1 MLVTPQKTQLL
12 QPIQRSD
19 VDPAT
24 AAASAIQSGLM
35 QNVQNIVTHQV
46 NAATQHVSTKVS
58 DNIDAAFA
66 KTRVLLQAN
75 PPATSTPETSTAPEG
90 GALAEFKDYMSKSPE
105 ERMRDS
111 ILKELG
117 ITEEEFEQMPP
128 EKQQAIGQEIARLLQ
143 DKIKLAQAEK
153 DSSATDAQVTD
164 KFLAAV

>member
-1 MLVTPQKTQLL
+1 M
-12 QPIQRSD
+12 
-19 VDPAT
+19 
-24 AAASAIQSGLM
+24 
-35 QNVQNIVTHQV
+35 
-46 NAATQHVSTKVS
+46 S

-75 PPATSTPETSTAPEG
+75 PPATGTPETSTAPEG